1 MVKEDHTVMV
11 DIVMKQMNHIM
22 IKMTPDLNVAEDVM
36 IEIAIETVKI
46 IADTTTIDIT
56 DQRNMNVIIEMNE
69 VQNENHNC
77 YALYSKKK
85 L

>member
-1 MVKEDHTVMV
+1 MKEDHTVMV

-36 IEIAIETVKI
+36 IEIATETVKI

-56 DQRNMNVIIEMNE
+56 DQRNMNVIVEMKEVRNE
-69 VQNENHNC
+69 IRNC
-77 YALYSKKK
+77 DALYSKKT
-85 L
+85 LN